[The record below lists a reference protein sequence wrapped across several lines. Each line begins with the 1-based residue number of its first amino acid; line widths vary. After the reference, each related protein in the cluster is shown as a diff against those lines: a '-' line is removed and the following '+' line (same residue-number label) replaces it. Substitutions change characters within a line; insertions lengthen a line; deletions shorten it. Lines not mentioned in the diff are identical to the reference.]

1 MPLLDL
7 TTQFKSLTYQG
18 NGPAI
23 QKDINNPGVKA
34 SNPIQARV
42 DDVARVSSFL
52 FSTQGAIFA
61 GKQALLQSGGSI
73 QSRLLGTVST
83 LGNIL
88 GQVAVNGTG
97 THFLPPASSAKYTNV
112 NDAASQAKYAGTI
125 RIQNVRSAVGRRQA
139 SLDTRYS
146 MDTGNVG
153 GTIGGPQNK
162 SEYVEGNPFF
172 AQFQTEVSTDPV
184 VYDTM
189 PVTFQVYNDPSSL
202 LLFRGYVTGLS
213 DAFTGTW
220 GAVDYVGRA
229 ESLYTYNKFSR
240 SVSFTLTLPVL
251 KEADQYPLYEKANS
265 LVSYTAPR
273 YNEVSGLAE
282 GTFLKIRVGDY
293 LQACGFLN
301 TATVTVADDVPWT
314 DGEHKNTFLPQV
326 ISIQLNFTIIQTVLP
341 QRFTTAGGY
350 LPYINSNRDRQLQ
363 GIAISGDLQGG
374 TQE

>member
-18 NGPAI
+18 NGPAV

-42 DDVARVSSFL
+42 DDVTRVSSFL

-61 GKQALLQSGGSI
+61 GKQALLQSGQPI
-73 QSRLLGTVST
+73 VSRLLNTATS

-112 NDAASQAKYAGTI
+112 NEAASQAKYGGTI
-125 RIQNVRSAVGRRQA
+125 RIQNVRSATGRRQA
-139 SLDTRYS
+139 GLDTRYS
-146 MDTGNVG
+146 MDAGNMA
-153 GTIGGPQNK
+153 GTIGGPQAQ
-162 SEYVEGNPFF
+162 EG
-172 AQFQTEVSTDPV
+172 QEVATDPV
-184 VYDTM
+184 LYDTM

-202 LLFRGYVTGLS
+202 LMFRGYVTGLS
-213 DAFTGTW
+213 DNFN
-220 GAVDYVGRA
+220 GAWAGVDYVGRA
-229 ESLYTYNKFSR
+229 ESLYTYSKFSR

-251 KEADQYPLYEKANS
+251 RESDQYPLYEKANS

-273 YNEVSGLAE
+273 YNEISGLAE

-293 LQACGFLN
+293 LQAGGFLN
-301 TATVTVADDVPWT
+301 TANVNIADDVPWT

-326 ISIQLNFTIIQTVLP
+326 LSIQLNFTVIQNLLP

-363 GIAISGDLQGG
+363 GTVTAGPLTGG
-374 TQE
+374 TQV

>member
-18 NGPAI
+18 NGPAV

-61 GKQALLQSGGSI
+61 GKQALLQSGQPI
-73 QSRLLGTVST
+73 VSRLLNTATS

-112 NDAASQAKYAGTI
+112 NEAASQAKYGGTI
-125 RIQNVRSAVGRRQA
+125 RIQSAGALRRA
-139 SLDTRYS
+139 SLETWYS
-146 MDTGNVG
+146 IDEGNAG
-153 GTIGGPQNK
+153 GTIGGPQTSDNQQGA
-162 SEYVEGNPFF
+162 V
-172 AQFQTEVSTDPV
+172 DPTL
-184 VYDTM
+184 YDTM

-202 LLFRGYVTGLS
+202 LIFRGYVTGLS
-213 DAFTGTW
+213 DNFN
-220 GAVDYVGRA
+220 GAWAGVDYVGRA
-229 ESLYTYNKFSR
+229 ESLYTYSKFSR
-240 SVSFTLTLPVL
+240 SVNFTLTLPVL
-251 KEADQYPLYEKANS
+251 KKSDQYPLYEKANS

-273 YNEVSGLAE
+273 YNELSGLAE
-282 GTFLKIRVGDY
+282 GTFLKLRVGDY

-301 TATVTVADDVPWT
+301 TANVTIADNVPWT

-326 ISIQLNFTIIQTVLP
+326 LAIQLNFTIIQNLLP

-363 GIAISGDLQGG
+363 GRAISEDLQGG
-374 TQE
+374 TQVL